1 MCFCLVVGRW
11 RSSDFLRSMW
21 YKFASQ
27 KIPATF
33 TKTTLAK
40 IHVIISFWGSE
51 DLDFIG
57 WIVSLNGCIML

>member
-1 MCFCLVVGRW
+1 MDVLLPGGWEVEG
-11 RSSDFLRSMW
+11 SDFMRSMW

-40 IHVIISFWGSE
+40 IHVIISFWGSVRCRRPRFYRM
-51 DLDFIG
+51 D
-57 WIVSLNGCIML
+57 S